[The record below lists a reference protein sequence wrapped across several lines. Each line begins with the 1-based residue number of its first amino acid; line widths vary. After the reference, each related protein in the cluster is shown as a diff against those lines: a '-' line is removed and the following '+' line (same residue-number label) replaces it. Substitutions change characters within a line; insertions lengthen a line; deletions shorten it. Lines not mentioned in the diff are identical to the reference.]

1 MMELQEK
8 TKRGYL
14 FLETNEFDK
23 ADSFFE
29 SALNDNS
36 EDSYAYIGKL
46 LVDLQLSKID
56 DLNNLYE
63 HFNNNRNYELA
74 YRFANDELKKEL
86 DLYVKNVDKNIQN
99 QLEQEKEK
107 EYLELSDML
116 KESTCKEEYLIIL
129 DSLNNFDLNYKDV
142 STMIETCNN
151 SILEID
157 YEDALVL
164 EKEAKEYK
172 SEEDY
177 NIAIELFN
185 SLKDYK
191 DSKEKANSLTK
202 ELDEYKI
209 AQTQKNEKLK
219 KKKRIIISIFVLIL
233 VAIII
238 TTYFYNKSI
247 KYNNAME
254 IYLNEDYVS
263 AAAEFLD
270 LGSFKDSDKLYIQC
284 EDIIMEQVDNLINEN
299 KYLEALKNIQ
309 QITYDN
315 YFEKVNTI
323 KDDIINTLLKEE
335 DYASVFKIL
344 NDSNTYNATNIV
356 KNKISDNQKKSYLKY
371 IKSNYEIIYSS
382 FGKFQDSTRAQLK
395 YLDYID
401 YSDTYTQNLKQLSG
415 YAENIFSATSELT
428 GYCDYMPKIKDMM
441 SNGFEPAQKFL
452 ESDFSISYFLIG
464 DWFQKYSSGNTNYS
478 SGNIKFYINGGR
490 VICISHDL
498 PEYNDDGC
506 EYYSI
511 KDKIY
516 SIYDSNDKK
525 IADQYKFTFKDVDTM
540 EIYCYKN
547 KSSYTLHR
555 QKTIADCDSIFN
567 EISSLYSYSC
577 EIANDGSY
585 LYFYADKY
593 GLGVGSATSYNVST
607 INSDLG
613 LPDSLYEKM
622 KNTRPID
629 GTQTETYSD
638 LGLKVSWNYSSS
650 NGLIVLYEII

>member
-1 MMELQEK
+1 MKLQEK
-8 TKRGYL
+8 TKRGFL

-56 DLNNLYE
+56 DLNNLYK

-74 YRFANDELKKEL
+74 YRFANDELKNEL

-99 QLEQEKEK
+99 HLEQEKEK

-116 KESTCKEEYLIIL
+116 KEATCKEEYLIIL

-164 EKEAKEYK
+164 EKKAKEYK

-191 DSKEKANSLTK
+191 DSKGKANSLKK
-202 ELDEYKI
+202 ELDEYHI
-209 AQTQKNEKLK
+209 SETQKRERNK
-219 KKKRIIISIFVLIL
+219 KKKRIIISIFALII
-233 VAIII
+233 VTIII
-238 TTYFYNKSI
+238 TTYFYNKSV

-254 IYLNEDYVS
+254 IYSNEDYAT
-263 AAAEFLD
+263 AAAEFLN
-270 LGSFKDSDKLYIQC
+270 LGSFKDSDELYVQC
-284 EDIIMEQVDNLINEN
+284 QDIIMEQVNSLIDEH
-299 KYLEALKNIQ
+299 KYLEALETIQ

-315 YFEKVNTI
+315 YFEKVNSI
-323 KDDIINTLLKEE
+323 KDDIVSKILKED
-335 DYASVFKIL
+335 DYASISKIL

-356 KNKISDNQKKSYLKY
+356 KNKISDNQKKGYSEY
-371 IKSNYEIIYSS
+371 IKNNYEIGYSS
-382 FGKFQDSTRAQLK
+382 SGKFRDSTRDQLK

-415 YAENIFSATSELT
+415 YAENICSATSELS
-428 GYCDYMPKIKDMM
+428 GYCDYMPQIKDMM

-452 ESDFSISYFLIG
+452 ESDFSIPYFLIG
-464 DWFQKYSSGNTNYS
+464 DWKTKSSSPYSL
-478 SGNIKFYINGGR
+478 KFYINNEK
-490 VICISHDL
+490 IMCSSYL
-498 PEYNDDGC
+498 PYYDDGD
-506 EYYSI
+506 YYDI
-511 KDKIY
+511 INNVY
-516 SIYDSNDKK
+516 SLYDSSNKK
-525 IADQYKFTFKDVDTM
+525 LHDVYQFTFEDVDTM
-540 EIYCYKN
+540 KVYCYKDH
-547 KSSYTLHR
+547 STYTLHR

-567 EISSLYSYSC
+567 EVSSLNSYSC
-577 EIANDGSY
+577 EIANDGSH

-593 GLGVGSATSYNVST
+593 GLGVGSATSYNASM
-607 INSDLG
+607 INAELG